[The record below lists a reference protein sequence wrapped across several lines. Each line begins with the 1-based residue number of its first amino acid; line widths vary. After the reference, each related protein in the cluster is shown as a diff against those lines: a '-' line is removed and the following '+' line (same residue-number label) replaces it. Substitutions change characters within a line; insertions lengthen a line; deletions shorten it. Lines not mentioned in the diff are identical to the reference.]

1 VSSEGVS
8 TTRERN
14 EKYTYLF
21 FLLTAKLISVVVI
34 VVTLALFSF
43 FILLPLGFTVKVVL
57 DKVGVLAKET
67 SSIDVLAS
75 LGPGT

>member
-1 VSSEGVS
+1 MTGD
-8 TTRERN
+8 RD

-34 VVTLALFSF
+34 IITLAFFSF

-57 DKVGVLAKET
+57 YKVRVLAKET
-67 SSIDVLAS
+67 SSIDVFAP

>member
-1 VSSEGVS
+1 M
-8 TTRERN
+8 
-14 EKYTYLF
+14 KYTYLF

-34 VVTLALFSF
+34 IVTFAFFSF

-67 SSIDVLAS
+67 SAIDVLAP